1 MVSSGRIGHLN
12 WQRKRLMFE
21 SVPNLSTVRN
31 YLEMATGLTE
41 ASAAKAM
48 EVAGSL
54 ISQGMSLGNKQPAD
68 VASSVAQAA
77 DDLMAQ
83 SKTNRDLLIGLI
95 RTEVDKAIG
104 RVGFVREDELAALR
118 ARVERIE
125 SLLTASGSHTVSEDR
140 RDSEERIDGD
150 TKDQAPVKKKK
161 KVVVDRES

>member
-1 MVSSGRIGHLN
+1 
-12 WQRKRLMFE
+12 MFD
-21 SVPNLSTVRN
+21 SVPNLATVRN

-41 ASAAKAM
+41 ATASKAM

-54 ISQGMSLGNKQPAD
+54 IAQGVSMGTKQPVD
-68 VASSVAQAA
+68 VASSVVHAA

-118 ARVERIE
+118 ARVEKVEADCAAAGADE
-125 SLLTASGSHTVSEDR
+125 SKGHASAPVESE
-140 RDSEERIDGD
+140 S
-150 TKDQAPVKKKK
+150 PVKKKK
-161 KVVVDRES
+161 KVVIEHES

>member
-1 MVSSGRIGHLN
+1 
-12 WQRKRLMFE
+12 MFE

-41 ASAAKAM
+41 ATAAKAM

-54 ISQGMSLGNKQPAD
+54 IAQGMSLGTKQPAD
-68 VASSVAQAA
+68 MASSVAQAA

-95 RTEVDKAIG
+95 RTEVDKAIS

-118 ARVERIE
+118 ARLERVESQITSVE
-125 SLLTASGSHTVSEDR
+125 SETFDASH
-140 RDSEERIDGD
+140 DSESAE
-150 TKDQAPVKKKK
+150 DQAPLKKKK
-161 KVVVDRES
+161 KVVVEHES

>member
-1 MVSSGRIGHLN
+1 
-12 WQRKRLMFE
+12 MFE

-41 ASAAKAM
+41 ATAAKAM

-54 ISQGMSLGNKQPAD
+54 IAQGMSLGTKQPAD
-68 VASSVAQAA
+68 MASSVAQAA
-77 DDLMAQ
+77 DELMAQ

-118 ARVERIE
+118 ARVQKLE
-125 SLLTASGSHTVSEDR
+125 SLITTVESETLNQSHDA
-140 RDSEERIDGD
+140 DGAD
-150 TKDQAPVKKKK
+150 DQEPVKKKK
-161 KVVVDRES
+161 KVVVEHES

>member
-1 MVSSGRIGHLN
+1 
-12 WQRKRLMFE
+12 MFE
-21 SVPNLSTVRN
+21 SVPNLSTLRN

-41 ASAAKAM
+41 ATAAKAM

-54 ISQGMSLGNKQPAD
+54 IAQGMSLGTKQPAD
-68 VASSVAQAA
+68 MASSVAQAA

-118 ARVERIE
+118 ARVEKVE
-125 SLLTASGSHTVSEDR
+125 SQVATAEGEAVAKSPDAQDLP
-140 RDSEERIDGD
+140 DSQGAE
-150 TKDQAPVKKKK
+150 DQAPVKKKK
-161 KVVVDRES
+161 KVVVEHES

>member
-1 MVSSGRIGHLN
+1 
-12 WQRKRLMFE
+12 MFE

-41 ASAAKAM
+41 ATAAKAM

-54 ISQGMSLGNKQPAD
+54 IAQGMSLGTKQPAD
-68 VASSVAQAA
+68 MASSVAQAA

-118 ARVERIE
+118 ARVEKIE
-125 SLLTASGSHTVSEDR
+125 SQSTTVESETLIQSN
-140 RDSEERIDGD
+140 DSDGAED
-150 TKDQAPVKKKK
+150 EVIVKKKK
-161 KVVVDRES
+161 KVVVEHES

>member
-1 MVSSGRIGHLN
+1 
-12 WQRKRLMFE
+12 MFE
-21 SVPNLSTVRN
+21 SVPNLSTLRN

-41 ASAAKAM
+41 ATAAKAM

-54 ISQGMSLGNKQPAD
+54 IAQGVSLGTRQPAD
-68 VASSVAQAA
+68 MASSVAQAA

-118 ARVERIE
+118 ARVEKVE
-125 SLLTASGSHTVSEDR
+125 SLIATVEGETVVKTQ
-140 RDSEERIDGD
+140 DSPPSQD
-150 TKDQAPVKKKK
+150 TLDSQGAENEAPTKKKK
-161 KVVVDRES
+161 KVVVEYES

>member
-1 MVSSGRIGHLN
+1 
-12 WQRKRLMFE
+12 MFE

-41 ASAAKAM
+41 ATAAKAM
-48 EVAGSL
+48 EVVGAL
-54 ISQGMSLGNKQPAD
+54 IAQGMSLGTKQPAD
-68 VASSVAQAA
+68 MASSVAQAA

-118 ARVERIE
+118 ARLEKVESQVTSVE
-125 SLLTASGSHTVSEDR
+125 SETFDPSHVSE
-140 RDSEERIDGD
+140 SAG
-150 TKDQAPVKKKK
+150 DQAPLKKK
-161 KVVVDRES
+161 KVVVEHES